1 MRTLTAEQKQQ
12 ILQLGRDF
20 PRLWTAPTTA
30 ARDRKRMLRLLIRD
44 ITVVKGQEPKLLQLH
59 IRWQGGATETI
70 ELRLP
75 PNRAEAL
82 RYPDAFVAQ
91 IRALAATL
99 DDDEIVAKLNRD
111 GLTSSTGKPFTVSMI
126 RWIRYKHRIP
136 SPPLPAGTFNVSQVR
151 ERYGVSMW
159 VVHYW
164 IDRGLIT
171 AQKRKPGL
179 PYAITIT
186 DAIDHQT
193 AGLGCQLLPYC
204 RTIPQPELNKV
215 HYAAHISTLRDR
227 VCMTAAML
235 VLEPIFEADLP
246 PEQYA
251 YRPGRNAQ
259 QAVVEVGALLD
270 HGHPEVVDADLAD
283 YFGSIPHAELVKSVT
298 RRIVDRRVL
307 HLIKMWLECPV
318 EETDDRGRKTRTTEA
333 RDNRRGIPQGS
344 PISPLLANL
353 YMRRFVLGWKKLGL
367 ERSLG
372 SRIVTYADD
381 LVILCRRGKAE
392 EALQQ
397 LRQIMGKLKLTVN
410 EEKTRICKVPEGKF
424 DFLGYTFGRMY
435 SARTGKAYLG
445 YRPSR
450 KSIKRM
456 VENVH
461 ALTVRAGTWQE
472 TTGLVKKLNR
482 TLRGWANYFE
492 VGTVT
497 KAYRALDNYT
507 AVRLRRW
514 LRFKH
519 KVRRR
524 KGGAYPLSHLYGYF
538 GLVRLCRLGHDVP
551 WVKA

>member
-1 MRTLTAEQKQQ
+1 MA
-12 ILQLGRDF
+12 
-20 PRLWTAPTTA
+20 
-30 ARDRKRMLRLLIRD
+30 
-44 ITVVKGQEPKLLQLH
+44 LH
-59 IRWQGGATETI
+59 AKAK
-70 ELRLP
+70 
-75 PNRAEAL
+75 AEAGYRFYAL
-82 RYPDAFVAQ
+82 YDKISREDILAHAYAQ
-91 IRALAATL
+91 CRSNKGAPGVDGQTFADIEAYGVERWLGELALALRQETYRP
-99 DDDEIVAKLNRD
+99 DPIRRVYIAKAN
-111 GLTSSTGKPFTVSMI
+111 GKL
-126 RWIRYKHRIP
+126 R
-136 SPPLPAGTFNVSQVR
+136 PLG
-151 ERYGVSMW
+151 
-159 VVHYW
+159 
-164 IDRGLIT
+164 
-171 AQKRKPGL
+171 
-179 PYAITIT
+179 
-186 DAIDHQT
+186 
-193 AGLGCQLLPYC
+193 
-204 RTIPQPELNKV
+204 
-215 HYAAHISTLRDR
+215 ISTLRDR

-246 PEQYA
+246 PEQYG

-259 QAVVEVGALLD
+259 QAVVEVDALL
-270 HGHPEVVDADLAD
+270 HRGHPEVVDADLAD
-283 YFGSIPHAELVKSVT
+283 YFGSIPHADLLKSVA

-307 HLIKMWLECPV
+307 HLIKMWLVSPV

-333 RDNRRGIPQGS
+333 KDKRRGIPQGS

-381 LVILCRRGKAE
+381 LVILCREGKAE
-392 EALQQ
+392 EALRR
-397 LRQIMGKLKLTVN
+397 LREIMGKLQLTVN
-410 EEKTRICKVPEGKF
+410 EEKTRTCRVPEGEF
-424 DFLGYTFGRMY
+424 DFLGHTFGRMY

-445 YRPSR
+445 YRPSK

-461 ALTVRAGTWQE
+461 ALTIRSGSWQD
-472 TTGLVKKLNR
+472 TTKLVGKLNR
-482 TLRGWANYFE
+482 ALRGWANYFA

-497 KAYRALDNYT
+497 KAYRAIDNYT

-524 KGGAYPLSHLYGYF
+524 KGGTYPLPHLYGHF